1 MLQCDE
7 NMLETISKKN
17 LVEHAKDIRAGYGS
31 LKDNANVK
39 NELNYFKASK
49 QIKNTLLK

>member
-1 MLQCDE
+1 MPKI
-7 NMLETISKKN
+7 ISEKN

-39 NELNYFKASK
+39 SVLNYLKASK
-49 QIKNTLLK
+49 QIKNILLK